1 MSDSESIVCKPT
13 RWFLFRALVM
23 LLMFG
28 VFSVLFYKD
37 GSTGYRKANE
47 AFYLRKAFDRAAGE
61 FEKMNAGGSLTPER
75 WKNHA
80 AGQLVE
86 FPGDPTLYPASLKQP
101 VRWPDILQDYE
112 QVNSLQTAKKLWL
125 EYTKVHGL
133 HSKIVDHPYDASK
146 IAGQW
151 GAFSFCA
158 LLASAAAFILLR
170 TLGRSISVDDAGIT
184 SQQGRKIPYS
194 DLKTLDLRKWDTK
207 GLAFLDYDGAS
218 GKGRIRIDGLTYGG
232 FKEEDGQPAERLMK
246 LVRSRFS
253 GEILEYASIL
263 EKSPL
268 ADEKP
273 ANE

>member
-47 AFYLRKAFDRAAGE
+47 VFYLRKAFDRAVGE
-61 FEKMNAGGSLTPER
+61 FKNMNAGGSLTPER

-80 AGQLVE
+80 AGQQVD
-86 FPGDPTLYPASLKQP
+86 FPGDPALYPASLKLP
-101 VRWPDILQDYE
+101 VCWPEILQDFE
-112 QVNSLQTAKKLWL
+112 KMKSLQTGKDLWL
-125 EYTKVHGL
+125 EYSKIHGL
-133 HSKIVDHPYDASK
+133 PAKAVEHPYDASK

-170 TLGRSISVDDAGIT
+170 TLRRSISADDVGIT
-184 SQQGRKIPYS
+184 SQQGRKIPYG

-232 FKEEDGQPAERLMK
+232 FKEEEGQPAERLMK

-263 EKSPL
+263 EKTPT
-268 ADEKP
+268 ADEQS
-273 ANE
+273 ADE

>member
-1 MSDSESIVCKPT
+1 MSDSASIVCKPT
-13 RWFLFRALVM
+13 RWFFFRALVM

-47 AFYLRKAFDRAAGE
+47 VYYLRKAFDRAVGE
-61 FEKMNAGGSLTPER
+61 FEKMNAGGLMSPER
-75 WKNHA
+75 WEKHA
-80 AGQLVE
+80 LSQQVE
-86 FPGDPTLYPASLKQP
+86 FPGDPGLFPASLKQP
-101 VRWPDILQDYE
+101 MPWPEILRDYG
-112 QVNSLQTAKKLWL
+112 QMKNLQTAKKLWL
-125 EYTKVHGL
+125 EYSKIHGL
-133 HSKIVDHPYDASK
+133 NAKTIDHPYDASK

-158 LLASAAAFILLR
+158 LLTAAAAFILLR
-170 TLGRSISVDDAGIT
+170 TMRRSISADEEGIT

-194 DLKTLDLRKWDTK
+194 DLKVLDLRKWDTK

-246 LVRSRFS
+246 LVRSRIS
-253 GEILEYASIL
+253 GEILEFAPVSRGI
-263 EKSPL
+263 SS
-268 ADEKP
+268 ADGESSD
-273 ANE
+273 E